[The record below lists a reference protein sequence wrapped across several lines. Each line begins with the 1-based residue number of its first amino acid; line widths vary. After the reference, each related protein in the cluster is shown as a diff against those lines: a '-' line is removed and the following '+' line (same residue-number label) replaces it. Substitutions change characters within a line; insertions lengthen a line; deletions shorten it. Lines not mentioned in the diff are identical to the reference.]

1 MNDPATGAMVLIMQ
15 RLHEL
20 DPTGYLLEQEPG
32 VWTLVRI
39 PLEAETDE
47 RWVFPLSGRVVERKR
62 EEVLQPE
69 RFPPATVE
77 QLKGRRLSWAGQY
90 QQRPSP
96 IEGNLIK
103 RSDARYYGGIDPRKR
118 ASRREAADKFRHE
131 IDQCRLCFQGSCNF
145 GLRSHSRDRYQGA

>member
-69 RFPPATVE
+69 RVSTGHRRAVEGTALELGRPVSAATE
-77 QLKGRRLSWAGQY
+77 SDRRKFD
-90 QQRPSP
+90 QQPQ
-96 IEGNLIK
+96 I
-103 RSDARYYGGIDPRKR
+103 
-118 ASRREAADKFRHE
+118 
-131 IDQCRLCFQGSCNF
+131 CRL
-145 GLRSHSRDRYQGA
+145 RSASAC